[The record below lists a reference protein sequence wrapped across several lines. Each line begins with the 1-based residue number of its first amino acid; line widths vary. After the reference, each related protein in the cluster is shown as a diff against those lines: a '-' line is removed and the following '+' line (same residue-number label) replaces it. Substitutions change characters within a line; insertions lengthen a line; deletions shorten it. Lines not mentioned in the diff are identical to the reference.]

1 MSLQQALNSFADFDT
16 IEAPISTMKRVIH
29 DPNDGR
35 PKAEA
40 PIAPPA
46 PAPAV
51 APAPA
56 PVVAAPVAPP
66 APIVEEAPHML
77 MECRNR
83 KNEENATLVVSLYQ
97 TSESWKA
104 HPTWAWLDRIG
115 FDYVANRKHMLVEI
129 YCGGR
134 KRLHQRESGH
144 PCSRTLD
151 ESITQWV
158 DRTIGSGQ
166 VKGVSIVFPAD
177 LFSKEQV
184 VTLHSS
190 CLKPKYGE
198 ASSAELVRMFT
209 ASGPSPAPIAP
220 PLGRPKPV
228 APIAPPAPAPAI
240 AETVQPAELETVTVQ
255 PIAIDRLSYNLSGA
269 HLKTLWPQNFGTNA
283 PRLSIVDLYL
293 LFVAKLKQQQQQ
305 D

>member
-1 MSLQQALNSFADFDT
+1 MSLQQALNNFADFDT

-51 APAPA
+51 AP
-56 PVVAAPVAPP
+56 APP

-104 HPTWAWLDRIG
+104 HPTWAWLDRIE

-190 CLKPKYGE
+190 CLKPRYNE

-220 PLGRPKPV
+220 PLGRPKPA
-228 APIAPPAPAPAI
+228 APIAPPAPAPTI
-240 AETVQPAELETVTVQ
+240 AEAVQPVEPETVAEHTVQ

-269 HLKTLWPQNFGTNA
+269 HLKTLWLQSFGTNA
-283 PRLSIVDLYL
+283 PRLSIADLNL